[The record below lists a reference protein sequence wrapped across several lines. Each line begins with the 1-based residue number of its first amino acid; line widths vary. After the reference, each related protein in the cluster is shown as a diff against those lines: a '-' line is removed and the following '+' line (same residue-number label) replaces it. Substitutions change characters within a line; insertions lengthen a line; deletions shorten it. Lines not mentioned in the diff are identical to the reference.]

1 MFIFNSNTKIH
12 IKFLVFFNWVFFLF
26 LGLTKDFKQLR
37 IFIETKKT
45 SLSVAAGKGH
55 LTFCKLLLCYGANAD
70 GAYTSEETP
79 LYMAA
84 SRGHIDVC
92 NLLIYF
98 GASVNKADDRD
109 KIPLFVAAKAGH
121 ADVCNLLEHHGA
133 DISCI
138 AKEIESL
145 LDIRCPKMAK
155 LILRWKDKLGKN
167 NSFC

>member
-1 MFIFNSNTKIH
+1 MIPF
-12 IKFLVFFNWVFFLF
+12 
-26 LGLTKDFKQLR
+26 
-37 IFIETKKT
+37 
-45 SLSVAAGKGH
+45 SV
-55 LTFCKLLLCYGANAD
+55 LLCYGANAD

-98 GASVNKADDRD
+98 GASVNKVDDRD
-109 KIPLFVAAKAGH
+109 KIPLFAAAKAGH

-145 LDIRCPKMAK
+145 LDIRCQEMAK

-167 NSFC
+167 NSSC